1 MFSALH
7 ASFFEDQERGRKLRE
22 LEAHFS
28 AAHWFGDPR
37 TGSELMQL
45 TAPFVCIA
53 LHCIALCCIVLHY
66 IALDVQ
72 IVEKESIISWAISQC
87 HQVN

>member
-1 MFSALH
+1 MQG
-7 ASFFEDQERGRKLRE
+7 SFFEDPERGRKLRE

-45 TAPFVCIA
+45 TAPFV
-53 LHCIALCCIVLHY
+53 LHCIAL
-66 IALDVQ
+66 
-72 IVEKESIISWAISQC
+72 
-87 HQVN
+87 

>member
-1 MFSALH
+1 MFSALQ
-7 ASFFEDQERGRKLRE
+7 ASFFEDPERGRKLRE

-45 TAPFVCIA
+45 TALFVCIVLYCIA
-53 LHCIALCCIVLHY
+53 LHCIVLH
-66 IALDVQ
+66 VQ
-72 IVEKESIISWAISQC
+72 IVGNETIIRIL
-87 HQVN
+87 